1 MSRTLE
7 ISDETYDKIKEQL
20 QADELVDVSSLDDLT
35 GKKFF
40 IRTVTYHC
48 VGKVKKR
55 IGAFVELEK
64 GSWVADSGKFSTAI
78 KEGTLSEVEYV
89 GTMWV
94 NLSSVVD
101 FFPWKHELPTK
112 TK

>member
-7 ISDETYDKIKEQL
+7 ISEETYEKIKEQL
-20 QADELVDVSSLDDLT
+20 QADELVDVSSLDDLV

-48 VGKVKKR
+48 VGEVTKR
-55 IGAFVELEK
+55 MGAFIEMK
-64 GSWVADSGKFSTAI
+64 NASWVADSGKFSTAI
-78 KEGTLSEVEYV
+78 KDGELSEVEVV

-94 NLSSVVD
+94 NLSSIVD
-101 FFPWKHELPTK
+101 FFPWRHELPK
-112 TK
+112 KSK